1 MTQNSSESQTPNVK
15 VTSAVKNAVLVRA
28 LRNAFAMSQSYLAEL
43 SGSSRPTLNRIET
56 MDKQS
61 PRADTVDDVLQ
72 VFRDRGAEITVGDE
86 ELTIRFTRKALVFA
100 AKELAMTATERDSVR
115 AAQSNNTT
123 GDTTSD
129 PDNPSWGSW

>member
-1 MTQNSSESQTPNVK
+1 MTQNGSESQAPNVK
-15 VTSAVKNAVLVRA
+15 VTSAVKSAVLVRA

-86 ELTIRFTRKALVFA
+86 ELTIRFTRKALIFA
-100 AKELAMTATERDSVR
+100 AKELGMTATERDSVR

-129 PDNPSWGSW
+129 PDNPSWG